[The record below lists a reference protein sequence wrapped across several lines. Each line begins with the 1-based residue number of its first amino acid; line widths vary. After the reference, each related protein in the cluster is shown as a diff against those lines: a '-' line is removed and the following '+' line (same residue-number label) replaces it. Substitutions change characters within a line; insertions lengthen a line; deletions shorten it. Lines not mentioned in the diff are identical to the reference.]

1 VAFRLVHAKFDERTL
16 RAYVEFRDKDHD
28 GGEVVVTTIFSF
40 RPLNP
45 LNHKQVKE
53 EIIRNAR
60 HLARCGDV
68 WPICHGDS
76 PKTKSPGFRPG
87 LS

>member
-1 VAFRLVHAKFDERTL
+1 MAFRLVHAKFDERTR
-16 RAYVEFRDKDHD
+16 RAYVEFRDKDDD

-53 EIIRNAR
+53 EHNSQRPSPF
-60 HLARCGDV
+60 ARCGNF

-76 PKTKSPGFRPG
+76 PKTKSPVR
-87 LS
+87 